1 MNDQVY
7 PTYAGQM
14 PADEPAPA
22 ARGRAGERRASILAA
37 LRGARNGL
45 GVKDLVGLTGLHD
58 NTVRFHLD
66 QLLADG
72 AVDKQPG
79 MTDRPG
85 RPPLTY
91 VARREPDEAKDNY
104 ALIARVLGT
113 ALAGSTQDA
122 AAVARESG
130 RAWGRATVGAKH
142 GPKGLDRTG
151 AEGRTVAE
159 DWDGALDR
167 LVAVQR
173 SEGFSPELV
182 EGEDGTVLR
191 VHHCPFLALS
201 REDRTL
207 PCSVHLGL
215 IEGALGSAGVVER
228 LEPFVTPTLC
238 VAHLAP
244 GVDGGA

>member
-1 MNDQVY
+1 MS
-7 PTYAGQM
+7 AS
-14 PADEPAPA
+14 EPSRP
-22 ARGRAGERRASILAA
+22 ARGRAGERRASILEA
-37 LRGARNGL
+37 LRATRHGL
-45 GVKDLVGLTGLHD
+45 GIKDLAGLTGLHD

-72 AVDKQPG
+72 LVHKQPG
-79 MTDRPG
+79 VPDRPG

-91 VARREPDEAKDNY
+91 VARREPDEARDNY

-122 AAVARESG
+122 AEVAREAG
-130 RAWGRATVGAKH
+130 RAWGRAAGSAS
-142 GPKGLDRTG
+142 
-151 AEGRTVAE
+151 AE
-159 DWDGALDR
+159 DWEGALDR
-167 LVAVQR
+167 LVALQT
-173 SEGFSPELV
+173 SEGFSPELLG
-182 EGEDGTVLR
+182 GEDATVLR

-215 IEGALGSAGVVER
+215 IEGVLGSAGVVQR

-244 GVDGGA
+244 GHDA

>member
-1 MNDQVY
+1 
-7 PTYAGQM
+7 
-14 PADEPAPA
+14 
-22 ARGRAGERRASILAA
+22 RASILAA

-130 RAWGRATVGAKH
+130 RAWGRATVGAK
-142 GPKGLDRTG
+142 
-151 AEGRTVAE
+151 
-159 DWDGALDR
+159 
-167 LVAVQR
+167 
-173 SEGFSPELV
+173 
-182 EGEDGTVLR
+182 
-191 VHHCPFLALS
+191 
-201 REDRTL
+201 
-207 PCSVHLGL
+207 
-215 IEGALGSAGVVER
+215 
-228 LEPFVTPTLC
+228 
-238 VAHLAP
+238 
-244 GVDGGA
+244 